1 MPGPSGKDTTSRRDA
16 LRRHTSGPAALAIC
30 GSMRHPLLRRFC

>member
-1 MPGPSGKDTTSRRDA
+1 M
-16 LRRHTSGPAALAIC
+16 RRHTSGPAALAIC